1 MARKELSLN
10 TAQRIVKN
18 TFSLLFSGIISQAI
32 GFVVIVYLARV
43 LNPDNFGKISFA
55 LAIITYFSL
64 ITNLGL
70 PLLGTREI
78 ARDKKKIGEYL
89 GNILT
94 MRLCLAFLSFGL
106 LLLITYFLNKPL
118 EIKYLIILY
127 GLGLIP
133 SALLLDWVFQGLEK
147 MEYIGLGRILS
158 RLIYAVLVL
167 SFIKGQKQLLLI
179 PCIAVASNLLV
190 TGFLFFIFI
199 KNFGKLKLKFNIIF
213 WKNLVH
219 QALPLGI
226 SIIMIQII
234 YNIDMVM
241 LGFMRT
247 DIEVG
252 YYSAAYKIILVL
264 ISIGAFYFDAI
275 FPVISNYYKT
285 SLDSLKKLQSYTAKL
300 IVSIVIP
307 LGVGGTILARP
318 IMNLLYGPK
327 YSEGIIVFQIL
338 IWVMALIC
346 INSIYARGMWA
357 CNKQNEFLKIV
368 FFQGLSNI
376 GLNLFLIP
384 SFGIVG
390 AAIATVLAEILGF
403 FFYYREFNKTVSVP
417 IYHYIVRPLLA
428 SIIMALFLQWGLNV
442 LNLSVFLLIF
452 AGTIIYFV
460 FLFLMKGIS
469 NEEIE
474 LIRSNIMVNKR

>member
-1 MARKELSLN
+1 MN
-10 TAQRIVKN
+10 IAQRIVKN

-32 GFVVIVYLARV
+32 GFVVIVHLARV
-43 LNPDNFGKISFA
+43 LDPGNFGKISFA

-78 ARDKKKIGEYL
+78 ARDKKKINEYL

-106 LLLITYFLNKPL
+106 LLLVTYFLNKPL

-158 RLIYAVLVL
+158 GIIYAVLVFY
-167 SFIKGQKQLLLI
+167 FIKGQKQLLLI
-179 PCIAVASNLLV
+179 PCIVVISNLLV

-219 QALPLGI
+219 LVLPLGI

-234 YNIDMVM
+234 HNIDMVM

-275 FPVISNYYKT
+275 FPILSNYYKT
-285 SLDSLKKLQSYTAKL
+285 SLDLLKKLQSYTAKL
-300 IVSIVIP
+300 MVSIAIP
-307 LGVGGTILARP
+307 LGIGGTILARP

-338 IWVMALIC
+338 IWVMALIY

-357 CNKQNEFLKIV
+357 CNKQKEFLKIV
-368 FFQGLSNI
+368 IAQAVVNI
-376 GLNLFLIP
+376 LLNFILIP
-384 SFGIVG
+384 KFGIIG
-390 AAIATVLAEILGF
+390 AAASTVSAELLGF

-417 IYHYIVRPLLA
+417 IHHYIVRPLLA

-442 LNLSVFLLIF
+442 LNLNVFLLIF
-452 AGTIIYFV
+452 AGSIIYFV
-460 FLFLMKGIS
+460 FLFLMRGIS

-474 LIRSNIMVNKR
+474 LVRSNIMVNKR

>member
-1 MARKELSLN
+1 LN
-10 TAQRIVKN
+10 TAQRILKN

-32 GFVVIVYLARV
+32 GFVVIVYLARI

-78 ARDKKKIGEYL
+78 ARDKKKIDEYL

-167 SFIKGQKQLLLI
+167 FFIKGQKQLLLI
-179 PCIAVASNLLV
+179 PCIAVTSNLLV
-190 TGFLFFIFI
+190 AGFLFFIFI
-199 KNFGKLKLKFNIIF
+199 KKFGKLKLKFNIIF
-213 WKNLVH
+213 WKNLVN

-285 SLDSLKKLQSYTAKL
+285 SLSSLKKLQSYTAKL
-300 IVSIVIP
+300 IVSIALP
-307 LGVGGTILARP
+307 LGVGGTILAKP
-318 IMNLLYGPK
+318 LMNLLYGPK
-327 YSEGIIVFQIL
+327 YNKGIAALQIL
-338 IWVMALIC
+338 IWVVVLIY
-346 INSIYARGMWA
+346 INMIYARGMWA
-357 CNKQNEFLKIV
+357 CNKQNEYLKIV
-368 FFQGLSNI
+368 SFQGLSNI
-376 GLNLFLIP
+376 GLNLILIP
-384 SFGIVG
+384 SFGIAG
-390 AAIATVLAEILGF
+390 AAIATVSAEILGF
-403 FFYYREFNKTVSVP
+403 FFYYREFNKVVAVP
-417 IYHYIVRPLLA
+417 IHNYIFKPLLA
-428 SIIMALFLQWGLNV
+428 TLIMALCLKCELNI
-442 LNLSVFLLIF
+442 LNLNIFLLIF
-452 AGTIIYFV
+452 TGVVIYFA
-460 FLFLMKGIS
+460 FLFLIKGITR
-469 NEEIE
+469 EETK
-474 LIRSNIMVNKR
+474 LIYRYIYTK

>member
-1 MARKELSLN
+1 LN
-10 TAQRIVKN
+10 TPQRILKN

-32 GFVVIVYLARV
+32 GFVVIVYLARI

-78 ARDKKKIGEYL
+78 ARDKKKINEYL

-133 SALLLDWVFQGLEK
+133 SSLLLDWVFQGLEK

-158 RLIYAVLVL
+158 RLIYAALVL
-167 SFIKGQKQLLLI
+167 FFIKGQKQLLLI
-179 PCIAVASNLLV
+179 PCIAVISNLLV

-199 KNFGKLKLKFNIIF
+199 KKFGKLKLKFNIIF
-213 WKNLVH
+213 WKNLIR

-226 SIIMIQII
+226 SIVMIQII

-275 FPVISNYYKT
+275 FPVVSNYYKT
-285 SLDSLKKLQSYTAKL
+285 SLDSLKKLQSYTTKL
-300 IVSIVIP
+300 MVSIAIP
-307 LGVGGTILARP
+307 LGIGGTILARP
-318 IMNLLYGPK
+318 IINLLYGPK
-327 YSEGIIVFQIL
+327 YSEGIIAFQIL
-338 IWVMALIC
+338 IWVVVLIY
-346 INSIYARGMWA
+346 INMIYARGMWA
-357 CNKQNEFLKIV
+357 CDKQNEFLKIV
-368 FFQGLSNI
+368 TFQGLTNI

-390 AAIATVLAEILGF
+390 AAIATVSAEILGF
-403 FFYYREFNKTVSVP
+403 FFYYREFNKVVYIP
-417 IYHYIVRPLLA
+417 IHNYIVRPLIA
-428 SIIMALFLQWGLNV
+428 AIVMALFLKYGLI
-442 LNLSVFLLIF
+442 LNIFFLIVIGGFIYTVFL
-452 AGTIIYFV
+452 YF
-460 FLFLMKGIS
+460 MKGIS
-469 NEEIE
+469 TRDIQFVQNV
-474 LIRSNIMVNKR
+474 LLKKQ